1 MRRHAAEDA
10 SAVAAAAADAA
21 PSPAVVDLE
30 MERARRRGGWLAWG
44 GIAASLVIGMAIGA
58 KWLSPGSE
66 LDRAGNGDWMA
77 RGGLASAL
85 DAQMSGA
92 TSTNGTR
99 IGLSFVARDGSY
111 CRAFTQGAPGA
122 AGSAGLACREN
133 EGWRVRQLVAVAATD
148 AASSSTTG
156 SEGFR
161 TAASP
166 WPPAEGLAPSVR
178 GRGRGLRRLQRR
190 RLDRGLVLGL
200 QHVVVAG
207 HLGHGPGTRVLLRR
221 ARRVDQRRIA
231 RDDLVDA
238 HDQIG
243 IAAVHADEG
252 RQLGRVGAQDLVQRL
267 GRQRTRLGARHRQH
281 LAQTLD
287 VATLLQFGQTRLTG
301 LLGGLGG
308 VVLNPGRGQRRL
320 DVGQRRRARR
330 QVLGHM
336 RRHQLVVAH
345 VRGFGVRLPAS
356 TSPVNTASSS
366 FCEASTP
373 DASAEALRCTFAFW
387 IASLNLSDTGFRPSF
402 SYAVLLKSSEIS
414 EKRF

>member
-1 MRRHAAEDA
+1 MSGKGLEMNDDLDPRDRALQAKLREAFDPVLDEPVPERLQALFGDREMRRHAAEDA

-166 WPPAEGLAPSVR
+166 WPPALLAS
-178 GRGRGLRRLQRR
+178 
-190 RLDRGLVLGL
+190 
-200 QHVVVAG
+200 
-207 HLGHGPGTRVLLRR
+207 
-221 ARRVDQRRIA
+221 I
-231 RDDLVDA
+231 DDLREGDA
-238 HDQIG
+238 LSADAER
-243 IAAVHADEG
+243 AAM
-252 RQLGRVGAQDLVQRL
+252 
-267 GRQRTRLGARHRQH
+267 TRGW
-281 LAQTLD
+281 
-287 VATLLQFGQTRLTG
+287 
-301 LLGGLGG
+301 
-308 VVLNPGRGQRRL
+308 RR
-320 DVGQRRRARR
+320 
-330 QVLGHM
+330 
-336 RRHQLVVAH
+336 
-345 VRGFGVRLPAS
+345 
-356 TSPVNTASSS
+356 
-366 FCEASTP
+366 
-373 DASAEALRCTFAFW
+373 
-387 IASLNLSDTGFRPSF
+387 
-402 SYAVLLKSSEIS
+402 
-414 EKRF
+414 